1 MMTYYDLKYINT
13 FKKGKN
19 RKKKHICPLLYV
31 IHNRAVGRS
40 DYLTLFKTEELFL
53 INYPGLLTPDLGCIY
68 HEYS

>member
-19 RKKKHICPLLYV
+19 RKKNICPLLHYV

-40 DYLTLFKTEELFL
+40 DYLGV
-53 INYPGLLTPDLGCIY
+53 PVVMWWA
-68 HEYS
+68 